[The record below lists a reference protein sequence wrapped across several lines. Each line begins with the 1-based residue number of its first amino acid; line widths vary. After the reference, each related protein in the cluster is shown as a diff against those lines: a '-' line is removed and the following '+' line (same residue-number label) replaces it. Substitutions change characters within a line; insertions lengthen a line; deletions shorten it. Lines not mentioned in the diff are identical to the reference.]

1 MLIKVNRIS
10 AWVLLVLMAIY
21 IITGYAWSDRIIMS
35 LREAVLI
42 HTHLDLLLIP
52 VFLVHAAIGTRLMLK
67 RYRVGH
73 QRLVDAALLSIAL
86 TSYALVLM
94 VDLR

>member
-1 MLIKVNRIS
+1 MLTKVNRIS
-10 AWVLLVLMAIY
+10 AWVLLVLMVIY

-35 LREAVLI
+35 LREAVRI
-42 HTHLDLLLIP
+42 HTTLDLLLIP
-52 VFLVHAAIGTRLMLK
+52 VFLIHVAISARFTLK

-86 TSYALVLM
+86 ISYGLVLM
-94 VDLR
+94 VELR